1 MEADSSSCSVTFDP
15 DDEKLLNTNE
25 IKKESISVGTAY
37 PSSTSATGTSHTTT
51 IINASGTS
59 LAPTSTSNV
68 VLVTKP
74 LSATTITTI
83 QSHQQPKKFRTI
95 INPKSNLNVI
105 NVNTTNDA
113 DNDYLS

>member
-1 MEADSSSCSVTFDP
+1 MEADSSSCSIAFDH
-15 DDEKLLNTNE
+15 DEEKLLHANE
-25 IKKESISVGTAY
+25 IKKESTSTGNAY
-37 PSSTSATGTSHTTT
+37 PSSTSTIGNSQHTTTTT
-51 IINASGTS
+51 IINASS
-59 LAPTSTSNV
+59 APTSASNV

-74 LSATTITTI
+74 LSTTTITTI
-83 QSHQQPKKFRTI
+83 QSQPQSKKFRTI